1 MHGVSHHYDALATRA
16 RMIHF
21 VQTIFGRRTTRGIDL
36 PRRRITKD
44 QDIRAARAAPKQS
57 CKLKLQAKAASK
69 SCKQKRAA
77 SNAKLFRATQ
87 SCFELQESSCKQ
99 TQKSKRQKQTPK
111 ANAKM
116 DGDEAHDGTNS
127 ADLHADSH
135 KKQTLYR
142 GLMSK
147 KQKANAKSKPY
158 TGGCEQKAASRAAR
172 KLRARHAVYTYTNTR
187 NQIRR
192 AQKH

>member
-1 MHGVSHHYDALATRA
+1 
-16 RMIHF
+16 
-21 VQTIFGRRTTRGIDL
+21 
-36 PRRRITKD
+36 
-44 QDIRAARAAPKQS
+44 
-57 CKLKLQAKAASK
+57 
-69 SCKQKRAA
+69 
-77 SNAKLFRATQ
+77 
-87 SCFELQESSCKQ
+87 
-99 TQKSKRQKQTPK
+99 
-111 ANAKM
+111 M
-116 DGDEAHDGTNS
+116 DGDEAQDGKNS

-187 NQIRR
+187 NQISR

>member
-77 SNAKLFRATQ
+77 SNAKA
-87 SCFELQESSCKQ
+87 SCKNRAASKRKKANA
-99 TQKSKRQKQTPK
+99 KSKRQKQTQRWMAMK
-111 ANAKM
+111 LKT
-116 DGDEAHDGTNS
+116 EKILLTF
-127 ADLHADSH
+127 
-135 KKQTLYR
+135 TLTPT
-142 GLMSK
+142 
-147 KQKANAKSKPY
+147 KSKPY
-158 TGGCEQKAASRAAR
+158 TG
-172 KLRARHAVYTYTNTR
+172 V
-187 NQIRR
+187 
-192 AQKH
+192 